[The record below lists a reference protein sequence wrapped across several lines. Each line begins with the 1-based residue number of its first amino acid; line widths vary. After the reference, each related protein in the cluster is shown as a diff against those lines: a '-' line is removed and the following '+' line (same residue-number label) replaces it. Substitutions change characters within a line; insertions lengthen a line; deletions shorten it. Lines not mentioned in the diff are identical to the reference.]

1 MPEESFLGL
10 KSQLSENIHTIFN
23 KLACSEGAEWKEQR
37 RFTLRVLKDFGLG
50 KSSMESLIHEE
61 VDAFN
66 DSLKQQCG
74 TPVDTRHR
82 FNISGTPV
90 P

>member
-1 MPEESFLGL
+1 MLG
-10 KSQLSENIHTIFN
+10 Q
-23 KLACSEGAEWKEQR
+23 SEGKGVSTPGTKDEEAEGEEGKEQR

-61 VDAFN
+61 VEAFN

-74 TPVDTRHR
+74 TLVDTRHR
-82 FNISGTPV
+82 FNISGTPI